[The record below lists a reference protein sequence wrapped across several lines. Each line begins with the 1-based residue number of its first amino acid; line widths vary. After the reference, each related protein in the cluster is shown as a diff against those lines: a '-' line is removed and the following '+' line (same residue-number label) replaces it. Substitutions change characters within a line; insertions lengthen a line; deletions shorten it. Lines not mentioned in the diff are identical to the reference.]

1 MAERQKDPKAEQ
13 KPEVSNPAP
22 PPESSK
28 PKSDAIPDDIEKA
41 VTWGTVGATILG
53 GLVAF
58 LNNERGPETVIRGL
72 REGAGWAKEGCE
84 TLADDTG
91 KAGEMMDAIHP
102 HTERFAEQQSLARER
117 EGELRRQ
124 QTTGAGFLFRLF
136 NPLPLAATTRS
147 DGNPRPAIRVNR
159 RGRWP
164 WSR

>member
-1 MAERQKDPKAEQ
+1 MAEQKKDPKAEQ
-13 KPEVSNPAP
+13 KPEASNPAP
-22 PPESSK
+22 PPEPAK
-28 PKSDAIPDDIEKA
+28 PKSDAIADDVEK
-41 VTWGTVGATILG
+41 VIGWGVIGATILG
-53 GLVAF
+53 GLKFF
-58 LNNERGPETVIRGL
+58 LESERGPETVIRGV
-72 REGAGWAKEGCE
+72 REGAGWIKEGCE

-91 KAGEMMDAIHP
+91 KVGEMMDAIHP

-117 EGELRRQ
+117 EDELRRQ
-124 QTTGAGFLFRLF
+124 QTSGLSFLFRLF